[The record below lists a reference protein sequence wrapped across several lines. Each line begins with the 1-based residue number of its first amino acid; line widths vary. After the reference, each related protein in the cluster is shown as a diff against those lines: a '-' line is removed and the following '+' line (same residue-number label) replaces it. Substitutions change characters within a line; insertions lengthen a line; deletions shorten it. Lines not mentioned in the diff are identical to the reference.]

1 MNIMEH
7 DVVKDF
13 EVSLFTE
20 QFFFNNKQQEYRINR
35 AWNIDKTK
43 KENQFEYLMAFDS
56 ALCLFRAMFLERS
69 SKNYTYQ
76 NYFIKI
82 EKQEV
87 ATAIDDYLNSPFDCT
102 GTSIRNVLKFI
113 ADKFVC
119 HVDSIT
125 SINLGMANAWMSSLG
140 NPFFENNL
148 INIVTKLNR
157 IMLSEEGTIAD
168 S

>member
-1 MNIMEH
+1 MEH
-7 DVVKDF
+7 NVVKDF
-13 EVSLFTE
+13 EESLFTE
-20 QFFFNNKQQEYRINR
+20 QFFFNNKQLEYRINR
-35 AWNIDKTK
+35 AWSIDKTK

-76 NYFIKI
+76 NYFTKKG
-82 EKQEV
+82 KQEV
-87 ATAIDDYLNSPFDCT
+87 AIAIDNYLNSSFDCT

-125 SINLGMANAWMSSLG
+125 NINLGMANAWMSSLG
-140 NPFFENNL
+140 NPSFENNL
-148 INIVTKLNR
+148 INIVAKLNR
-157 IMLSEEGTIAD
+157 IMLSGEEPNGN